1 MPVVCLSVYGS
12 SLYRDAILVKFTRQK
27 VDILKARHFCI
38 VKTIIIIIS
47 GEVLATAHL
56 MMWYNKMIFIKG
68 R

>member
-12 SLYRDAILVKFTRQK
+12 SWHRDAILVKFTRQK

-38 VKTIIIIIS
+38 VKTIIIS